1 MSLFWLNYIW
11 QTVSKAFHSP
21 LKFRVLFSIYNH
33 YSIPHLHFNTEVLL
47 SRWQTN
53 NFMVHKILP
62 IDNATLFL
70 SSFKYFR
77 RRSEIEFNSLI
88 FMHLDSK
95 ENKQTTHHHEV
106 SFKTLSTIAIKQE
119 MVFPRNSKSLQI
131 FFSMNRVYFNSWRR
145 GKNETFFE
153 NIPCHFVSQGKV
165 ARTF

>member
-1 MSLFWLNYIW
+1 MTN
-11 QTVSKAFHSP
+11 
-21 LKFRVLFSIYNH
+21 
-33 YSIPHLHFNTEVLL
+33 
-47 SRWQTN
+47 TN

-106 SFKTLSTIAIKQE
+106 SFKTLSAIAIKQE